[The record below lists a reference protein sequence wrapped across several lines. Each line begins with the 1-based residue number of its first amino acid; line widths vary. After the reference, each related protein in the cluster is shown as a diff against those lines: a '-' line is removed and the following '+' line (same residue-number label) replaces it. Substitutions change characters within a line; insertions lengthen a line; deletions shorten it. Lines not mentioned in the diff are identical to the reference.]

1 MHTDGWGRCDPRAQQ
16 QQPNPNLQ
24 LCAWTACARGRH
36 VHVDGMCTWTL
47 MTTRGRQTLMTT
59 RVRGCQAVAASM
71 HAGAGQAADESS
83 GEIYERL
90 SRP

>member
-36 VHVDGMCTWTL
+36 VHVDAHDDAWTRDAHDHACTWL
-47 MTTRGRQTLMTT
+47 PSGGGFDACGGR
-59 RVRGCQAVAASM
+59 
-71 HAGAGQAADESS
+71 AGG
-83 GEIYERL
+83 R
-90 SRP
+90 